1 MGEVWAGGVDG
12 LIQGGSEHEKGG
24 GESKPLELS
33 SPSLPVIPKA

>member
-24 GESKPLELS
+24 ESKPLELS
-33 SPSLPVIPKA
+33 SPSLPVIPEA